1 MNTTQAT
8 TASHAIKGF
17 VLDMDGVLH
26 VGNAAIPGA
35 ATTLKLLRERGIPF
49 RFITN
54 TSTRSPDELQRAMA
68 ALGLQVAA
76 AEIFSAV
83 AATCRYLEQAGR
95 PRCHL
100 LVADSVKQ
108 CFLQFPQDDREPD
121 FVVIGDIGERWHYAM
136 LNDIF
141 GMLMRGAKL
150 VCMHRN
156 RFWQTEQGL
165 KMDIGAFVAGL
176 EYASGKQA
184 LVIGK
189 PSWDFFRL
197 AVQALG
203 LTAGEVAIVGDDI
216 DTDIG
221 GGQAAGLRG
230 ILVKTGKYREE
241 LVKQSAVQ
249 PDHVI
254 ASIADLPG
262 LLTGSPY
269 G

>member
-1 MNTTQAT
+1 MNTT
-8 TASHAIKGF
+8 HPIKGLA
-17 VLDMDGVLH
+17 LDMDGVLH
-26 VGNAAIPGA
+26 VGNQAMPGA
-35 ATTLKLLRERGIPF
+35 AATLRVLRERGMPF

-68 ALGLQVAA
+68 TLGLDVSAD
-76 AEIFSAV
+76 EIFSAV
-83 AATCRYLEQAGR
+83 TATCRYLEQSGR

-100 LVADSVKQ
+100 LVADSVKH
-108 CFLQFPQDDREPD
+108 CFAQFPPDDREPE

-136 LNDIF
+136 LNEIF

-156 RFWQTEQGL
+156 RFWQTEHGL

-184 LVIGK
+184 VVIGK

-197 AVQALG
+197 TVQALG

-241 LVKQSAVQ
+241 LVQQSSVQ

-262 LLTGSPY
+262 LLAD
-269 G
+269 

>member
-1 MNTTQAT
+1 MNTT
-8 TASHAIKGF
+8 HPIRGF

-26 VGNAAIPGA
+26 VGNQAIPGA
-35 ATTLKLLRERGIPF
+35 ADTLRLLRERGIPF

-54 TSTRSPDELQRAMA
+54 TSTRSPEELQRTMA
-68 ALGLQVAA
+68 AIGLEVGAD
-76 AEIFSAV
+76 EIFSAV
-83 AATCRYLEQAGR
+83 AATCSYLAQAGR

-100 LVADSVKQ
+100 LVADSVKD
-108 CFLQFPQDDREPD
+108 CFADFPQDDSEPD

-136 LNDIF
+136 LNDVF
-141 GMLMRGAKL
+141 RMLMRGARL

-156 RFWQTEQGL
+156 RYWQTEQGL

-176 EYASGKQA
+176 EYVSGKEA
-184 LVIGK
+184 VVIGK

-197 AVQALG
+197 SVQSLG

-216 DTDIG
+216 ETDIG

-230 ILVKTGKYREE
+230 ILVRTGKYREE
-241 LVKQSAVQ
+241 LVKLSSVE

-254 ASIADLPG
+254 ASIAELPG
-262 LLTGSPY
+262 LLQAVRD
-269 G
+269 